1 MHILTV
7 VGARPQ
13 FIKAS
18 ALSRRLRV
26 VSSMKESIIH
36 TGQHYDYSMSGQL
49 FDALQLPSPVYNLDV
64 GSGRHG
70 AQTGA
75 IMTRLESLLS
85 EIRPDLLL
93 VYGDTNSTL
102 AAALV
107 AAKEGVPLAHVEAG
121 LRSFRRN
128 MPEEVNRAVTD
139 RLSDYLFCPSKRSVA
154 QLAIEG
160 IVEGVHEVGD
170 IMLDSFRYAAATN
183 EAVNAL
189 SVYGLIQGEY
199 VLTSIHRAENTND
212 VTRLRNIVEA
222 LGNVSLDIQVLLPLH
237 PRTRR
242 ILKEMHI
249 NLPASIRV
257 LDPCSYL
264 SMVGLTLGAAVV
276 ATDSGGLQ
284 KEAYFAGVP
293 CVTLRD
299 ETEWIETLELGWN
312 RLATP
317 NDSKV
322 MCQAV
327 VNALSFKRNSP
338 PDPIY
343 GDGDAAGKIIDVLVQ
358 LS

>member
-18 ALSRRLRV
+18 ALSRRLENIPEI
-26 VSSMKESIIH
+26 KESIVH
-36 TGQHYDYSMSGQL
+36 TGQHYDYAMSGQF
-49 FDALQLPSPVYNLDV
+49 FDELRISAPVCNLEV
-64 GSGRHG
+64 GSNKHG

-75 IMTRLESLLS
+75 IMAKLELLLP
-85 EIRPDLLL
+85 EIQPDLLL

-107 AAKEGVPLAHVEAG
+107 AAKAGVSLAHVEAG

-128 MPEEVNRAVTD
+128 MPEEVNRVVTD
-139 RLSDYLFCPSKRSVA
+139 RLSDYLFCPSKKSVT
-154 QLAIEG
+154 QLATEG
-160 IVEGVHEVGD
+160 ILKGVHDVGD
-170 IMLDSFRYAAATN
+170 IMLDTFRYAASTN
-183 EAVNAL
+183 EAVGAV
-189 SVYGLIQGEY
+189 SAYGLIQREY
-199 VLTSIHRAENTND
+199 VLATIHRAENTND
-212 VTRLRNIVEA
+212 IIRLRNIVEA
-222 LGNVSLDIQVLLPLH
+222 LGVVAGDIQVVLPLH
-237 PRTRR
+237 PRTQR
-242 ILKEMHI
+242 IFTEMQI
-249 NLPASIRV
+249 KLPAGIRV
-257 LDPCSYL
+257 LEPCSYL
-264 SMVGLTLGAAVV
+264 SMVGLTSGAKVI

-299 ETEWIETLELGWN
+299 ETEWIETLDLGWN

-317 NDSKV
+317 NDSKEIY
-322 MCQAV
+322 QAM
-327 VNALSFKRNSP
+327 VNALSFQRNSL

-343 GDGDAAGKIIDVLVQ
+343 GDGDAAGKIVDILAK